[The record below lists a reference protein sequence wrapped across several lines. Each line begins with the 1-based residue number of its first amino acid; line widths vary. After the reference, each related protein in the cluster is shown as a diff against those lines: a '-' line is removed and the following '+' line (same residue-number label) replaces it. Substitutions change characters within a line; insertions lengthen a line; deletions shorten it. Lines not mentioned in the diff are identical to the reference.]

1 MDGRYT
7 WSLVAEVVRATC
19 GVDALADFMVLGG
32 TGEVERSSTDL
43 RARSWLLCAS
53 EAVQMRPL
61 GQGGRPASAGEC
73 TARPSAHGVG
83 MEHGR
88 LWWAVESRTS
98 ARARGGYLGGAE
110 DIDAYSSGGH
120 FRAETFYFL
129 GCTLPI

>member
-61 GQGGRPASAGEC
+61 GQGGRPASAGEWLHSPPKC
-73 TARPSAHGVG
+73 
-83 MEHGR
+83 
-88 LWWAVESRTS
+88 
-98 ARARGGYLGGAE
+98 ARGGDGERDQG
-110 DIDAYSSGGH
+110 SRGSQ
-120 FRAETFYFL
+120 
-129 GCTLPI
+129 